1 MEPGGGIR
9 GQKQNSRYRLQCR
22 QAAGPWS
29 MTGRRSLLPVPE
41 RIGVTFSQWPTPV
54 RGGGARY
61 RSFGSFLSTVSRR
74 IFRLLCTSRGSSS
87 SGMTDTKNTW
97 LVLSFRPCTLF
108 VLASR
113 ISAARSSIAGSPA
126 ARYYY
131 CCHCIALF
139 FLDLRDPR
147 CLNYSD
153 QLVFRQA
160 LVAKRSE
167 MIFMKNR
174 AATRDSPSSRR
185 ICDRAHACRVISSYN
200 IICKTG

>member
-1 MEPGGGIR
+1 
-9 GQKQNSRYRLQCR
+9 
-22 QAAGPWS
+22 

-87 SGMTDTKNTW
+87 SGMTDTRNTW
-97 LVLSFRPCTLF
+97 LVLSFRPC
-108 VLASR
+108 VARSAR

-131 CCHCIALF
+131 RCYCIARF
-139 FLDLRDPR
+139 FSDLRDF
-147 CLNYSD
+147 
-153 QLVFRQA
+153 LVPI
-160 LVAKRSE
+160 RSARL
-167 MIFMKNR
+167 R
-174 AATRDSPSSRR
+174 ASGDF
-185 ICDRAHACRVISSYN
+185 ACRETY
-200 IICKTG
+200 GDDFQ